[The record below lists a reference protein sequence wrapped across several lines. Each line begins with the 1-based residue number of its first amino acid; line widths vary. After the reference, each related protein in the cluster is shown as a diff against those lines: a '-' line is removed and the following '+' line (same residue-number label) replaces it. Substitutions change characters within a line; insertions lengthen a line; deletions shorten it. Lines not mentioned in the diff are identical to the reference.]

1 MLHVHVLLVA
11 PLGTGNMPQPG
22 ADQHQRRVPIRET
35 ADHPGPSPDF
45 PIQSLNHIVRS
56 DLCPMLRREVTI
68 GQRFFEA
75 VLHFFRRFLELHR
88 FKLCHNS
95 TSFFSRGFLALLRMD
110 RF

>member
-11 PLGTGNMPQPG
+11 PLGTGNVTQPG

-68 GQRFFEA
+68 GQRFFET
-75 VLHFFRRFLELHR
+75 VLNFFRRFPKREG
-88 FKLCHNS
+88 
-95 TSFFSRGFLALLRMD
+95 SRKGFLPFRHIYDA
-110 RF
+110 FSN